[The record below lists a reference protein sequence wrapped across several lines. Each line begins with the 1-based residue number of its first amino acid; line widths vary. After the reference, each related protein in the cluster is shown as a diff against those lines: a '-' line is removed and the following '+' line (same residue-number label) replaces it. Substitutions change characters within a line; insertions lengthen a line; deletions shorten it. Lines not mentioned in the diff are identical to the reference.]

1 MTMEVPDLSPLY
13 RYQDIVPHFDA
24 FLESCEQPLP
34 STVRVNTLRADP
46 AAVRESLEER
56 GIAADPFSWY
66 PAGLRIDADRPGT
79 LFEHFIGHI
88 HSQEEVSMVPPIVLA
103 PRPGERVLDLCAA
116 PGSKTTH
123 LAQMMENTGHII
135 ANDVAKGRLPMLR
148 ANCER
153 LGVMNTGFSS
163 IDGRRFPNASF
174 DRVLLDPAC
183 SSEGMA
189 RKRPDVLWRYH
200 RRFRQE
206 LQRSQSAMIDR
217 ACELVRPG
225 GMLVYSTCTYAPE
238 DNEVQVARAL
248 ERGFELVDGS
258 APPGFI
264 CSPGLTEWEEHRF
277 PDQMRRCL
285 RVYPHLNDTG
295 GFFVASL
302 RKRRA

>member
-1 MTMEVPDLSPLY
+1 MTMEVPDLTPLY
-13 RYQDIVPHFDA
+13 RYRDIIPHFDA

-34 STVRVNTLRADP
+34 QTVRVNTLRADP
-46 AAVRESLEER
+46 TIVQESLEDR
-56 GIAADPFSWY
+56 GIAADPFIWY
-66 PAGLRIDADRPGT
+66 PAGLRVDVERPGT

-88 HSQEEVSMVPPIVLA
+88 HSQEEVSMVPPVVLA

-116 PGSKTTH
+116 PGSKTSQ

-135 ANDVAKGRLPMLR
+135 ANDTAKGRLPILR

-153 LGVMNTGFSS
+153 LGVVNTGFSS
-163 IDGRRFPNASF
+163 YDGRKFPDTTV

-200 RRFRQE
+200 TNFRKELRRVQTALIE
-206 LQRSQSAMIDR
+206 R

-225 GMLVYSTCTYAPE
+225 GILVYSTCTYAPE
-238 DNEVQVARAL
+238 ENEVQVARAL
-248 ERGFELVDGS
+248 ELGFELVDDA
-258 APPGFI
+258 APSGFI
-264 CSPGLTEWEEHRF
+264 CAPGLTEWEDHQF
-277 PDQMRRCL
+277 PEQMSRCM

-295 GFFVASL
+295 GFFVAAL